1 MCGIAGFTH
10 GCARSNRGVLNALTG
25 ALYHRG
31 PNHQAGW
38 ISESAA
44 LAAVRLSVIDQAAG
58 AQPLVSADG
67 DTVVVFNGEVY
78 NHAELREE
86 LERLGHGFR
95 TRCDTEVVL
104 EAFRAWGT
112 AAFAR
117 LRGMFA
123 AAFWTESEKRLVLL
137 RDRTGI
143 KPLYYRQH
151 RGELYFGSELK
162 AIFEHPRLSRRL
174 DLEALQDYLSLGYVP
189 GDATLVQ
196 GIRKVP
202 PAHFLEFRRGKLSA
216 HRYWEAPAAI
226 DRRLSFN
233 AAAEHLDHLLGEAVR
248 EQLAADAPLGFW
260 LSGGLDSSTI
270 LQYAAASGFPR
281 LRTFSIAF
289 ENRSC
294 DERRYFREMAACFGT
309 EHYELELG
317 ADRALVDAVED
328 FAFYSDE
335 PGADAGAVPVW
346 FLAKMTSRHVTVA
359 LSGDGGD
366 ELFGGYL
373 TYQADRL
380 ARPLRAVPA
389 AWRRFLLRALHD
401 YWPPSDAKVGLDYK
415 TKRLLEGSLLPPDE
429 AHLFWNGLFSAAQK
443 QTLLPGQSRRGLAHL
458 FGDLPRDTGTLNRY
472 MALDQRHYLTD
483 NILYKV
489 DRMSMAHSLEVRPP
503 FLDHRIVELAATLP
517 QSFKIQGACQKR
529 ILRAVV
535 RGKLPEP
542 VLQRRK
548 EGFDIPAHQWFRGPL
563 RELLLETLTPE
574 AIGRTKIFDVAATEA
589 LIRDHLMRHV
599 NVGYHLWSLVTLF
612 LWLTRWNIEVVPARQ
627 RENPAR
633 NVPLTSTI

>member
-10 GCARSNRGVLNALTG
+10 LCARGNRGVLNALTG

-31 PNHQAGW
+31 PNHQSGW

-44 LAAVRLSVIDQAAG
+44 LAAVRLSVVDPAAG

-67 DTVVVFNGEVY
+67 DVVLVFNGEIY
-78 NHAELREE
+78 NHLELRAE
-86 LERLGHGFR
+86 LERLGHCFR

-104 EAFRAWGT
+104 EAFREWGT
-112 AAFAR
+112 ASFSR

-123 AAFWTESEKRLVLL
+123 AAFWTESQKRLVLL
-137 RDRTGI
+137 RDRAGI
-143 KPLYYRQH
+143 KPLYYRRH
-151 RGELYFGSELK
+151 DSEIYFGSELK
-162 AIFEHPRLSRRL
+162 AIFEHRHLPRRL
-174 DLEALQDYLSLGYVP
+174 NHDALQDYLSLGYVP

-196 GIRKVP
+196 GIHKVP
-202 PAHFLEFRRGKLSA
+202 PAHFLEFRHGQLRA
-216 HRYWEAPAAI
+216 QRYWEAPAAI
-226 DRRLSFN
+226 DRTLRFE
-233 AAAEHLDHLLGEAVR
+233 AATERLDHLLGQAVR
-248 EQLAADAPLGFW
+248 EQLASDAPLGFW
-260 LSGGLDSSTI
+260 LSGGLDSSAI
-270 LQYAAASGFPR
+270 LQYAAASGLSR
-281 LRTFSIAF
+281 IRTFSIAF
-289 ENRSC
+289 ENRGC

-309 EHYELELG
+309 EHYEMELS

-389 AWRRFLLRALHD
+389 AWRRFLLQGLHD
-401 YWPPSDAKVGLDYK
+401 YWPPSDAKIGLDYK

-443 QTLLPGQSRRGLAHL
+443 HALLPGQARRGLAHL
-458 FGDLPRDTGTLNRY
+458 FGDLPHNAGALNRY
-472 MALDQRHYLTD
+472 MALDQRQYLAD

-503 FLDHRIVELAATLP
+503 FLDHRVVELAATLP
-517 QSFKIQGACQKR
+517 QSFKIRGACQKR
-529 ILRAVV
+529 ILRAAM

-542 VLQRRK
+542 ILQRRK

-563 RELLLETLTPE
+563 RELLLDTLTPE
-574 AIGRTKIFDVAATEA
+574 AIARTKIFDVAATQS
-589 LIRDHLMRHV
+589 LVRDHLMRHV

-612 LWLTRWNIEVVPARQ
+612 LWLTRWNIEIVPALQ
-627 RENPAR
+627 RETTAPTA
-633 NVPLTSTI
+633 PLASTT